1 MSSDICSISLF
12 HGFPHHQI
20 SPPGSSFESGLS
32 NTCGRYH
39 ACVETP
45 AVYSVSPVPLTE
57 PFPRSFQSCS
67 FMSLSSLRTNS
78 ILLHAPHWYLTP
90 ECLHYSNALDHWFL
104 EVCAGNYRAR
114 NDIEDC
120 LSRSKVGVCE
130 CPDGRV
136 RDLVRCGSTY

>member
-12 HGFPHHQI
+12 HGFPHHPI
-20 SPPGSSFESGLS
+20 SPSGSSFEAGLS

-45 AVYSVSPVPLTE
+45 AVYSTPCPLTDS
-57 PFPRSFQSCS
+57 FPRSSRSSSTSS
-67 FMSLSSLRTNS
+67 FRT
-78 ILLHAPHWYLTP
+78 IAIPLHALQSYSTP

-136 RDLVRCGSTY
+136 GDLVRCGSTY